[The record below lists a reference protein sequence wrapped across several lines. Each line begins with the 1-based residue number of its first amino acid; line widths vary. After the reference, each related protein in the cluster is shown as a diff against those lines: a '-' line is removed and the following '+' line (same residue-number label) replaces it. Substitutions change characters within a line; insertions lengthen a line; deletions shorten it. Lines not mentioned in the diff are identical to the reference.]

1 MDRKQVINQR
11 QLSWLASSVITSGG
25 ILTLQNVLIR
35 VSQMDAWYS
44 YLPSVFYV
52 FGVASFFGYIT
63 KHYPQK
69 NIFEIA
75 QEVLGRFGGT
85 IINLI
90 MLFHFWQI
98 VMRDISSV
106 SRFSTTL
113 LLHNTPLEILT
124 LLPCLLLI
132 YFGKSSVEVIARVN
146 DLFYPLFV
154 ITVLSMPLLLSNEFY
169 FRLVT
174 PAMTMPLD
182 RVAASSL
189 LTIGSA
195 GDIFILGAF
204 LHMMSNP
211 NQVRSSIRH
220 GSLLG
225 IFLLTMAIFLVLVV
239 LGPKMPGNFLYPV
252 YNLVQT
258 IHVTDFLDRV
268 DLIILMIWY
277 PTVACKMIAIYM
289 ALLLGISAILDKR
302 NYPTINKPVALF
314 MVMTTLLS
322 FKTTTDLLTFSNYS
336 APVFALAYQ
345 PLVMAILLIAVAR
358 KKRKLGNQAG
368 AKDNSTGGQP
378 SGVQASQKIGK
389 LSQRL
394 SYKHWLWGGNAL
406 IILAALCLMVGLM
419 FSKYYASIGTV
430 CAIIFAICMF
440 LTAFTT
446 YMEVSQLKQLEAGK

>member
-35 VSQMDAWYS
+35 ISQMDAWYS

-69 NIFEIA
+69 HIFEIT
-75 QEVLGRFGGT
+75 QELLGRVGGT
-85 IINLI
+85 IVNLI
-90 MLFHFWQI
+90 MIFHFWQI

-154 ITVLSMPLLLSNEFY
+154 VTVLSMPLLLSNELY
-169 FRLVT
+169 LQLIT
-174 PAMTMPLD
+174 PAMTMPLQH
-182 RVAASSL
+182 VAAGSI
-189 LTIGSA
+189 LTIGNA

-204 LHMMSNP
+204 LHMMSNS

-225 IFLLTMAIFLVLVV
+225 IFLLTMAVFLILVV
-239 LGPKMPGNFLYPV
+239 LGPKMPGNFLYPI

-277 PTVACKMIAIYM
+277 PTVTCKMITIYM

-302 NYPTINKPVALF
+302 NYPTINKPVALCI
-314 MVMTTLLS
+314 VMTTLLS
-322 FKTTTDLLTFSNYS
+322 FRNTTDLLAFSNYS

-345 PLVMAILLIAVAR
+345 PLVMAILVVAIAR
-358 KKRKLGNQAG
+358 KKRKSGNPAYM
-368 AKDNSTGGQP
+368 KDSSPSSQNS
-378 SGVQASQKIGK
+378 SVQASQKIGK
-389 LSQRL
+389 LSQRV

-406 IILAALCLMVGLM
+406 MILAALCLMVGLM
-419 FSKYYASIGTV
+419 FSKYHSAIGSV
-430 CAIIFAICMF
+430 CAIIFAICM
-440 LTAFTT
+440 LLASLTT

>member
-1 MDRKQVINQR
+1 MDNKQAINQR

-25 ILTLQNVLIR
+25 ILSLQNVLIR
-35 VSQMDAWYS
+35 ISQMDAWYS
-44 YLPSVFYV
+44 YLPAVFYV

-63 KHYPQK
+63 KVYPQK
-69 NIFEIA
+69 NIFEISI
-75 QEVLGRFGGT
+75 EVLGRVGGT
-85 IINLI
+85 IVNLI

-106 SRFSTTL
+106 ARFSTTL
-113 LLHNTPLEILT
+113 LLHSTPLEILI

-154 ITVLSMPLLLSNEFY
+154 ISILMMPLLLSNEFY

-174 PAMTMPLD
+174 PAMTMPLQH
-182 RVAASSL
+182 VASGSL

-204 LHMMSNP
+204 LHMMSNA

-225 IFLLTMAIFLVLVV
+225 IFLLTLSIFLILVV
-239 LGPKMPGNFLYPV
+239 LGPKMPGNFLYPL

-277 PTVACKMIAIYM
+277 PTIACKTIAIYM
-289 ALLLGISAILDKR
+289 ALLLGISSLLNKR

-314 MVMTTLLS
+314 MVITTHMS
-322 FKTTTDLLTFSNYS
+322 FKSTAELLTFSNYS
-336 APVFALAYQ
+336 TPVIVLAYQ
-345 PLVMAILLIAVAR
+345 PLVMVIITLAAARQKKKHPSTSNLASSGQHPAV
-358 KKRKLGNQAG
+358 N
-368 AKDNSTGGQP
+368 P
-378 SGVQASQKIGK
+378 SQKIGR
-389 LSQRL
+389 LSQQL
-394 SYKHWLWGGNAL
+394 SYKHWLWGGNTL
-406 IILAALCLMVGLM
+406 ISLAALCVLTGLT
-419 FSKYYASIGTV
+419 FSKYHSRIGTV
-430 CAIIFAICMF
+430 CAVIFAICML
-440 LTAFTT
+440 LTAITT
-446 YMEVSQLKQLEAGK
+446 YMEVSQLKQAEASK